1 MHFFFPLYSGMG
13 SGRGVEAT
21 KPDATATD
29 AVALKGNFSNMLKNA
44 FGISVMILIELLL
57 ML

>member
-1 MHFFFPLYSGMG
+1 MG
-13 SGRGVEAT
+13 GVEAT
-21 KPDATATD
+21 KPDATD

-44 FGISVMILIELLL
+44 FGISVKILIELLL

>member
-1 MHFFFPLYSGMG
+1 MG
-13 SGRGVEAT
+13 GVEAT

-44 FGISVMILIELLL
+44 SVKILIELLL

>member
-1 MHFFFPLYSGMG
+1 MG
-13 SGRGVEAT
+13 GVEAT
-21 KPDATATD
+21 KPDATDATD

>member
-1 MHFFFPLYSGMG
+1 MG
-13 SGRGVEAT
+13 SERGVEAT